1 MRNRAESNM
10 FVSHRCQVEN
20 KLGVYKHVCNNL
32 FRTNADCAQGLQRRE
47 HRYERPRGAPTQ
59 IGALM
64 VAKCPK

>member
-1 MRNRAESNM
+1 M

-20 KLGVYKHVCNNL
+20 KIGVYKHVRNKL
-32 FRTNADCAQGLQRRE
+32 FRINADCAQGLQRRE